1 MLYDCNSGIWEV
13 KERGSEVQDHP
24 QLYIGFK
31 ASLSSCTSVG
41 QEPISGL
48 ITEESGRSGIM
59 WEMGNVFKG
68 REGHAEVWDQEF
80 TLGNT

>member
-1 MLYDCNSGIWEV
+1 MV
-13 KERGSEVQDHP
+13 
-24 QLYIGFK
+24 
-31 ASLSSCTSVG
+31 
-41 QEPISGL
+41 
-48 ITEESGRSGIM
+48 TEESGRSGIM